1 MTMRGTGL
9 RVLVA
14 AVAMGLAGALP
25 AAELIRVEGDVS
37 ALPEGLRVVE
47 RYPGFLLAEGDAA
60 ALASLRAAGVEAQP
74 LAYGYRLALPNA
86 EAARDPQQVAP
97 WSRFDRSVQPAN
109 ELALV
114 QFRGPTQPEWLEGLR
129 AAGVEVV
136 QYLHPYTYLVWNR
149 GGLST
154 HAAEAEEIRWLGEWP
169 AASRLSL
176 WDAEL
181 GRSTAAVTLRVLA
194 FAGAGLDAEQLAT
207 VGATLKDRAGV
218 GGRVEELLVEL
229 PGTQAEALAGL
240 AGVISV
246 QDLPQ
251 DGGTRGEL
259 SNQQFVGNVGAD
271 QLPLPNY
278 PAWLAQVGL
287 DGSGIRMA
295 NVDSGVD
302 DAHPALVNRMR
313 PCTGTT
319 CGGTGS
325 SHGTHTAGIMA
336 GDGGSNVRDAA
347 GFLRGL
353 GVAPA
358 AELVEQ
364 RYSPFFQQAGGMLLL
379 MRESAANGAYLSG
392 NSWGPAAS
400 PRGYDANT
408 RQVDVG
414 TRDTDPDAPGDQSL
428 LYVLSIMNGNGGTST
443 QGTPD
448 EAKNVLTVG
457 STNSQASS
465 GAALTS
471 WRSLSSNSGHGPA
484 LDGRLI
490 PHVVAP
496 GCRVD
501 STTPSGAHGLQCG
514 TSMASPHVAGAMG
527 LFAQAYRQRAG
538 VLPSPALAKAYAVAS
553 TVDLFGGTD
562 ANGGALT
569 RRPNPRQGWGALRGG
584 VMTGQLPGTI
594 FVEQAAPFTATG
606 DRWQRDFQPRVAGE
620 PVKLVLTW
628 TDAPGPGTCNSSTC
642 TTPSWNNDLDLV
654 VTAGDSTWR
663 GNVFGADGFST
674 TGGNADE
681 RNNLEAVMLPA
692 GTPTGR
698 FTVQVL
704 ARNLTSDAL
713 PNSAGAIEQDFAL
726 VCVNCRGAAELFED
740 GFER

>member
-1 MTMRGTGL
+1 MRRIGTRTL
-9 RVLVA
+9 AA
-14 AVAMGLAGALP
+14 AVITALSGLATAS
-25 AAELIRVEGDVS
+25 ELIRIDG
-37 ALPEGLRVVE
+37 APGAIPESLRIVE
-47 RYPGFLLAEGDAA
+47 RYPGFVVAEGDADALA
-60 ALASLRAAGVEAQP
+60 ALRATGVDAQP

-86 EAARDPQQVAP
+86 ELAQDPQQLAP
-97 WSRFDRSVQPAN
+97 WSRFDRSVQPAD

-114 QFRGPTQPEWLEGLR
+114 QFRGPTRPEWLEGLR
-129 AAGVEVV
+129 AAGIEVV

-149 GGLST
+149 GGLSA
-154 HAAEAEEIRWLGEWP
+154 HAADAAEIRWLGEWP
-169 AASRLSL
+169 TTARLSL

-181 GRSTAAVTLRVLA
+181 GRSSAPVTLRVLA
-194 FAGAGLDAEQLAT
+194 FAGAGLDAEQLSGVSAM
-207 VGATLKDRAGV
+207 LKGRAAV
-218 GGRVEELLVEL
+218 GGSVEELLVEL
-229 PGTQAEALAGL
+229 PGTQAEALAAL
-240 AGVISV
+240 SGVISV

-295 NVDSGVD
+295 NVDSGLD
-302 DAHPALVNRMR
+302 ENHPALVNRMR

-336 GDGGSNVRDAA
+336 GDGGNNVRDAA

-353 GVAPA
+353 GVAPG

-379 MRESAANGAYLSG
+379 MRESAANGAFLSG
-392 NSWGPAAS
+392 NSWGPSGA

-414 TRDTDPDAPGDQSL
+414 TRDTDPDAPGDQPL

-465 GAALTS
+465 GAALTT
-471 WRSLSSNSGHGPA
+471 WRSLSPNSGHGPA

-501 STTPSGAHGLQCG
+501 STTPSGAHSLLCG
-514 TSMASPHVAGAMG
+514 TSMASPHVAGAMA
-527 LFAQAYRQRAG
+527 LFAQAYQQRAG
-538 VLPSPALAKAYAVAS
+538 QLPSPALAKAYAVAS

-562 ANGGALT
+562 ANGNPLT
-569 RRPNPRQGWGALRGG
+569 RRPNARQGWGALRGG
-584 VMTGQLPGTI
+584 VMTAQLPETL
-594 FVEQAAPFTATG
+594 FVEQGAPFTATG
-606 DRWQRDFQPRVAGE
+606 DRWQRDYRPRNGSE
-620 PVKLVLTW
+620 PIRLVLNW

-642 TTPSWNNDLDLV
+642 TTPAWNNDLDLI

-663 GNVFGADGFST
+663 GNVFDADGFST

-681 RNNLEAVMLPA
+681 RNNLESVILPA
-692 GTPTGR
+692 GVVSGR
-698 FTVQVL
+698 FTVQVV
-704 ARNLTSDAL
+704 ARNLSSDAL
-713 PNSAGAIEQDFAL
+713 PNSSGAIEQDFAL
-726 VCVNCRGAAELFED
+726 VCVNCRNAAELFED

>member
-1 MTMRGTGL
+1 MTMCGTGL
-9 RVLVA
+9 RVLAV
-14 AVAMGLAGALP
+14 AVAMGLTGMLP
-25 AAELIRVEGDVS
+25 AAELIRIEGDVGD
-37 ALPEGLRVVE
+37 LPEGLRLVE
-47 RYPGFLLAEGDAA
+47 RYPGFMLVEGDAA
-60 ALASLRAAGVEAQP
+60 ALAGLRAAGVEAQP

-86 EAARDPQQVAP
+86 EAARDPQQVVP
-97 WSRFDRSVQPAN
+97 WSRFDRAVLPAD

-114 QFRGPTQPEWLEGLR
+114 QFRGPTRPEWLEGLG

-149 GGLST
+149 GGLSA
-154 HAAEAEEIRWLGEWP
+154 HAVEAEEIRWLGDWP
-169 AASRLSL
+169 TTARLSL
-176 WDAEL
+176 WDAEI
-181 GRSTAAVTLRVLA
+181 GRSAESVTLRVLA
-194 FAGAGLDAEQLAT
+194 FAGAGLDAERLST
-207 VGATLKDRAGV
+207 VGATLKGRAAV

-229 PGTQAEALAGL
+229 PGTQAEALAAL
-240 AGVISV
+240 SGVISV

-259 SNQQFVGNVGAD
+259 SNQQFVGNVGDD

-295 NVDSGVD
+295 NVDSGLD
-302 DAHPALVNRMR
+302 ENHPALVNRMR

-319 CGGTGS
+319 CGGTAS
-325 SHGTHTAGIMA
+325 NHGTHTAGIMA

-353 GVAPA
+353 GVAPG
-358 AELVEQ
+358 AELIEQ

-392 NSWGPAAS
+392 NSWGPAGS

-414 TRDTDPDAPGDQSL
+414 TRDTDPDAPGDQPL

-457 STNSQASS
+457 STNSQNSA
-465 GAALTS
+465 GAALIT

-501 STTPSGAHGLQCG
+501 STMPNSAHGLLCG
-514 TSMASPHVAGAMG
+514 TSMAQPHVAGAMG

-538 VLPSPALAKAYAVAS
+538 QLPSPALAKAYAVAS

-562 ANGGALT
+562 ANGNPLT
-569 RRPNPRQGWGALRGG
+569 RRPNARQGWGALRGG
-584 VMTGQLPGTI
+584 VMTGQLAGTI
-594 FVEQAAPFTATG
+594 FVEQGAPFTATG

-628 TDAPGPGTCNSSTC
+628 TDAPGHGTCNSSTC
-642 TTPSWNNDLDLV
+642 TTPAWNNDLDLV
-654 VTAGDSTWR
+654 VTAGDSTWL
-663 GNVFGADGFST
+663 GNVFGDDGYST
-674 TGGNADE
+674 TGGESDE
-681 RNNLEAVMLPA
+681 RNNLEAVILPA
-692 GTPTGR
+692 DTPTGR

-713 PNSAGAIEQDFAL
+713 PNSPGAIEQDFAL
-726 VCVNCRGAAELFED
+726 VCVNCRNAAELFED

>member
-1 MTMRGTGL
+1 
-9 RVLVA
+9 
-14 AVAMGLAGALP
+14 MGLSGWVTASD
-25 AAELIRVEGDVS
+25 LIRIEGT
-37 ALPEGLRVVE
+37 AETLPEDVRVIE
-47 RYPGFLLAEGDAA
+47 RYPGFVLAEAEAD
-60 ALASLRAAGVEAQP
+60 ALAALRAAGITVQP
-74 LAYGYRLALPNA
+74 LRFGYRLALPNA
-86 EAARDPQQVAP
+86 DGARDPQAFAP
-97 WSRFDRSVQPAN
+97 WSRHDRVLLPADA
-109 ELALV
+109 LALV
-114 QFRGPTQPEWLEGLR
+114 QFHGPTRPEWLEGLR
-129 AAGVEVV
+129 AAGVEVL
-136 QYLHPYTYLVWNR
+136 QYLHPYTYLVWNP
-149 GGLST
+149 GALSL
-154 HAAEAEEIRWLGEWP
+154 HAAEAEEIRWLGAWP
-169 AASRLSL
+169 EASRLAL
-176 WDAEL
+176 WDGEL
-181 GRSTAAVTLRVLA
+181 ARTADPVTLRVLA
-194 FAGAGLDAEQLAT
+194 YAGAGLDDPRLAA
-207 VGATLKDRAGV
+207 VGATLKGRAAV
-218 GGRVEELLVEL
+218 GGRIEELLVEL
-229 PGTQAEALAGL
+229 PGTQAAALAGL
-240 AGVISV
+240 SGVISV

-302 DAHPALVNRMR
+302 DNHPALVNRMR

-336 GDGGSNVRDAA
+336 GDGGANVRDAA

-414 TRDTDPDAPGDQSL
+414 TRDTDPELPGDQPL

-457 STNSQASS
+457 STNSQAST

-501 STTPSGAHGLQCG
+501 STTPSSAHGLQCG

-538 VLPSPALAKAYAVAS
+538 QLPSPALAKAYAVAS

-562 ANGGALT
+562 ANGNPLT
-569 RRPNPRQGWGALRGG
+569 RRPNARQGWGALRGG
-584 VMTGQLPGTI
+584 VMTDQLPGTI
-594 FVEQAAPFTATG
+594 FVEQGAPFTATG
-606 DRWQRDFQPRVAGE
+606 DRWQRDYQPRNAAE
-620 PVKLVLTW
+620 PLKLVLHW
-628 TDAPGPGTCNSSTC
+628 TDAPGHGTCNSSTC
-642 TTPSWNNDLDLV
+642 TTPAWNNDLDLV

-674 TGGNADE
+674 SGGNADE
-681 RNNLEAVMLPA
+681 RNNLESVILPA
-692 GTPTGR
+692 GALSGR
-698 FTVQVL
+698 FTVQVI

-713 PNSAGAIEQDFAL
+713 PNSPGAIEQDFAL